1 MHLQS
6 ALFTPPARITASVPQ
21 FVLNIG
27 MRFPEHLDFQFLLF
41 YFLSLSVDFAPRV
54 LLTESFAIFY
64 TLITELKSEI
74 RTSSYET
81 LTGPSP
87 GVVLGRQ
94 IFPGGRSL
102 KLRSYFAMRRK
113 PTCQ

>member
-27 MRFPEHLDFQFLLF
+27 MRFPELLNFQFLLF

-54 LLTESFAIFY
+54 LLTESFVMGSETHSVIFS
-64 TLITELKSEI
+64 LM
-74 RTSSYET
+74 
-81 LTGPSP
+81 SP
-87 GVVLGRQ
+87 RHSRHRL
-94 IFPGGRSL
+94 PL
-102 KLRSYFAMRRK
+102 
-113 PTCQ
+113 